1 MEYTVAMKDCIT
13 EHQEYYGELFS
24 GGEKEKEEDVN
35 EDEDGDED
43 DIDEASEAAD
53 EDIEEKSRKA
63 LLDLK

>member
-1 MEYTVAMKDCIT
+1 MEYTIAMKDCIT

-35 EDEDGDED
+35 GDDDGDD
-43 DIDEASEAAD
+43 DIDEASEAAN
-53 EDIEEKSRKA
+53 EDIEEKSRRA

>member
-35 EDEDGDED
+35 DGGDED
-43 DIDEASEAAD
+43 DIDEASEAAN

>member
-35 EDEDGDED
+35 DGDED
-43 DIDEASEAAD
+43 DIDEASEAAN